1 MVLCYMMQRKILS
14 NLRIEQSKQCL
25 SSAELLF
32 IHQDNRGTINRA
44 YYAVFHAI
52 RSILALEG
60 KDFAKH
66 SAVISYFRKNY
77 IKTGIFP
84 VSLSDTIGELFN
96 SRSNSDYNDIWEF
109 SDEETKE
116 LLDEANLFVNEVIIY
131 INKISN
137 N

>member
-1 MVLCYMMQRKILS
+1 MMQRKILS